1 MTFITV
7 LIAFVSLLLMVVILI
22 QNPKGGGVDA
32 TFGGAQANQLF
43 GAAKSADF
51 IEKATIVLA
60 ALVFVLCIVAAVLAG
75 GGAAAGGGEQLLSQL
90 FHFYSPY
97 LFKTAKNILKQLIYV
112 RIKGIMS
119 GVNNI
124 FPQYLFFRRF
134 FLIYN
139 GQNFTEG

>member
-1 MTFITV
+1 MTFITL

-51 IEKATIVLA
+51 IEKATIILA

-75 GGAAAGGGEQLLSQL
+75 GGAAAGGEQLLSQ
-90 FHFYSPY
+90 
-97 LFKTAKNILKQLIYV
+97 
-112 RIKGIMS
+112 
-119 GVNNI
+119 
-124 FPQYLFFRRF
+124 
-134 FLIYN
+134 
-139 GQNFTEG
+139 